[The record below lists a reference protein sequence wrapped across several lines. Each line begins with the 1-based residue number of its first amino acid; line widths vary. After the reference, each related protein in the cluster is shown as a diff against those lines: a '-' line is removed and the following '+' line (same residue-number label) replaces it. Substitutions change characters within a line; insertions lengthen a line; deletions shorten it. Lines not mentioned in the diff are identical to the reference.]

1 MKKILAVILSM
12 TIFMSLTACSGKE
25 EPALTGSIHT
35 LRTEER
41 TDETEPSATTSVH
54 NPASE
59 YVKDK
64 VNKVKITYEPDPE
77 DDDGEVD
84 EDELEFHVPELQ
96 IKSSYADTV
105 NKEIASAVEKYKKDL
120 EKEEADHY
128 FGTSYVAYLT
138 KENVLSLLFISYEE
152 NDMNVYKVYNID
164 VKTGEKVD
172 NASIAKIGG
181 YQSIRQAAMYAL
193 QNWYNKMEFVRVSD
207 FKVVLQDGQKKDAQM
222 KSVEDTFSE
231 KYLNDKMQI
240 GLTNEGKMFFVT
252 TVETMAGAGL
262 YQWVFDA
269 DGHEIDDEDNP
280 YWVGYRDP
288 EEEDDDVD
296 DAPEDYPDDDPDS
309 GVN

>member
-1 MKKILAVILSM
+1 M

-193 QNWYNKMEFVRVSD
+193 QNWYNKMEIVKVKD
-207 FKVVLQDGQKKDAQM
+207 YKVVLEKGEKMDGQMKDVE
-222 KSVEDTFSE
+222 KSFSE

-240 GLTNEGKMFFVT
+240 GLTSEGKLFFVSNIYNGG
-252 TVETMAGAGL
+252 GAAEFDFV
-262 YQWVFDA
+262 YDA
-269 DGHEIDDEDNP
+269 DGNDLDDDENPCWVGERYPDDED
-280 YWVGYRDP
+280 
-288 EEEDDDVD
+288 DDDGD
-296 DAPEDYPDDDPDS
+296 DPEDYPDDDPDS